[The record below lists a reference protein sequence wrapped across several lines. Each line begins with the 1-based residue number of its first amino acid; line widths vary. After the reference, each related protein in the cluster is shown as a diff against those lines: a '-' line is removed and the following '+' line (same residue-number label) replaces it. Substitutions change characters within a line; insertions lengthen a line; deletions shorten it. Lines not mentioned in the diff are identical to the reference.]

1 MLCYSELQELV
12 GYGVLVAQ
20 RVTVDGIGD
29 ILRFQQ
35 RSCLSFP
42 AGARKR
48 RGSWGWGDGFDKKT
62 RSSVKAGGGYEY
74 DAPSGSS
81 DRMQRVVYRS
91 ISRSRVDGDDI
102 ITFTWPSDFSEAPT
116 GRQRDGEMVKVEG
129 PARARAI
136 GLVQNRRRRHYT
148 TDHGPRVRW
157 PCAGSLDCRR
167 AIHVFDSIFFNGEA
181 VRQCVKRRS
190 SVFHNKYLH
199 NVFRLSIILARGATV
214 ASTDAIQRRRRRSN
228 GRWRWGMR

>member
-12 GYGVLVAQ
+12 GYGVLVMQ
-20 RVTVDGIGD
+20 RVTVDGIGE
-29 ILRFQQ
+29 ILRVQ
-35 RSCLSFP
+35 RSGLSCR

-136 GLVQNRRRRHYT
+136 GLVQNRRRRHAYGFTPLT
-148 TDHGPRVRW
+148 TVPVCG
-157 PCAGSLDCRR
+157 GR
-167 AIHVFDSIFFNGEA
+167 ARCHSTAVGRFTCSIRFSST
-181 VRQCVKRRS
+181 VKLY
-190 SVFHNKYLH
+190 V
-199 NVFRLSIILARGATV
+199 NV
-214 ASTDAIQRRRRRSN
+214 
-228 GRWRWGMR
+228 